1 MVATMVPVA
10 LFVHYLLHHTMPPD
24 RIRPLWLVLT
34 TTVVVAFAIG
44 ALVPSWYR
52 NSPRTIRNPR
62 LTVAPTEAAP
72 ATSEIVPL

>member
-1 MVATMVPVA
+1 MR
-10 LFVHYLLHHTMPPD
+10 PD

-52 NSPRTIRNPR
+52 SSPRTIRNPR
-62 LTVAPTEAAP
+62 LTVVPTEVAAG
-72 ATSEIVPL
+72 

>member
-1 MVATMVPVA
+1 VEALAMVVTMVPVA
-10 LFVHYLLHHTMPPD
+10 LFVHYLLNYTMSHD

-52 NSPRTIRNPR
+52 NSPRTMRNPR
-62 LTVAPTEAAP
+62 LTVSPTEVA
-72 ATSEIVPL
+72 VG